1 MAHIEIIIG
10 PMFSGKSTELIRLC
24 NNYESI
30 NKNVLIF
37 NHSFDSRNENDVVQS
52 HSKSTKR
59 AIKTHSLVEYLTNNK
74 TEISMYNVIA
84 IDEAQF
90 FRDLLMFVKQIEHLN
105 IVVLIAG
112 LDGDCHRVPF
122 GEILQCIPYANSVTK
137 LNAFCMVKKDGTKAA
152 FTKRHQN
159 IDPQQTQID
168 IGAQDKYYAVCRDV
182 YLNNAD

>member
-1 MAHIEIIIG
+1 MAQIEIIIG
-10 PMFSGKSTELIRLC
+10 PMFSGKSTELIRRC

-30 NKNVLIF
+30 DKSVLIF
-37 NHSFDSRNENDVVQS
+37 NHSLDSRNKNDVVQT
-52 HSKSTKR
+52 HSKTIKR
-59 AIKTHSLVEYLTNNK
+59 AIKTHSLIEYLRQNV
-74 TEISMYNVIA
+74 TELSKYNVIA

-90 FRDLLMFVKQIEHLN
+90 FGDLLEFVKQIEHLD

-112 LDGDCHRVPF
+112 LDGDCFRTPF

-152 FTKRHQN
+152 FTKRHEN

-168 IGAQDKYYAVCRDV
+168 IGAQDKYRAVCREV
-182 YLNNAD
+182 YLNMFE